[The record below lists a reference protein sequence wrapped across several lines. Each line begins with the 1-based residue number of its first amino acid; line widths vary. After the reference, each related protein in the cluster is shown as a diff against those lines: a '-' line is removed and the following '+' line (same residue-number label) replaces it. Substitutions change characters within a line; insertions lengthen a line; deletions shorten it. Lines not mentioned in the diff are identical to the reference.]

1 MKRLWILIIFLPAV
15 FCLVSCEKE
24 NADVNLFDA
33 TKNYNAKFEQTG
45 DPNDYVFVNP
55 KWELVDDNYSDG
67 KGNVGEL
74 YTNLNNPV
82 ESLFCIKI
90 QSKACGSYTG
100 IWNTI
105 DLYNPDTNTYV
116 SLKSCDK
123 ANNNQNCGVT
133 ICYDDDGHITGTSVY
148 SLPTR

>member
-90 QSKACGSYTG
+90 HRITSY
-100 IWNTI
+100 N
-105 DLYNPDTNTYV
+105 V
-116 SLKSCDK
+116 
-123 ANNNQNCGVT
+123 
-133 ICYDDDGHITGTSVY
+133 CYTKLLRIVCVY
-148 SLPTR
+148 RNY